1 MNHDVLCVKAWNS
14 VPLVF
19 LHNDYLYRVLSSSHR
34 CDQVNPYDKNIKQK
48 EHDSLILF

>member
-1 MNHDVLCVKAWNS
+1 MNDDVLCLKTWTSA
-14 VPLVF
+14 PLVC

-48 EHDSLILF
+48 EHMIV